1 MGWRVAIGYDAAI
14 PEQSVSRSW
23 TGWEDPW
30 AATRPTATATAPQTW
45 VALDRMASF
54 LARALETRP
63 GSTGYPAHTVASL
76 LRLGNRPDRLGQRMH
91 GSYRGP
97 MSAGYSGTPLVRK
110 LGIKEGYRVGVVA
123 DPGHLAALVDPLP
136 ADARLINNPRLPC
149 PLLNAFAPDRR
160 RFDRVF
166 PRLVGRLP
174 AHRRPVDRLAKE
186 VISPACRPHRRRDP
200 RRCPSPGAGRQ
211 QGVRHRLRLE
221 RSPLGG
227 AQGEPKNVAFP
238 VAVDHCG
245 PGWDGA

>member
-149 PLLNAFAPDRR
+149 PLLIVFALTGAASTGCSRAWLDGFRPTGALWIAWPKKSSPRHVDLTEDVIRAVALPLGLV
-160 RFDRVF
+160 DNKVCAIDGDWSGL
-166 PRLVGRLP
+166 RLVVRKEN
-174 AHRRPVDRLAKE
+174 RRTWH
-186 VISPACRPHRRRDP
+186 SP
-200 RRCPSPGAGRQ
+200 
-211 QGVRHRLRLE
+211 
-221 RSPLGG
+221 
-227 AQGEPKNVAFP
+227 
-238 VAVDHCG
+238 
-245 PGWDGA
+245 